1 MQSKYPI
8 ISSLSGI
15 VVILIL
21 ISSATA
27 DILTF
32 QQGVD
37 GYDRAQDTA
46 IRLSYTVNYGDTP
59 DFDMDHP
66 GDAGNYEMQST
77 NGGASTVLE
86 AGQFFQRVLG
96 SIGSGRSTVEAGP
109 TYRYARFFIRFRDIF
124 GTGANQI
131 PADAPIKAA
140 TLKLY
145 NTEDL
150 GSAKAAG
157 AAYFGDEVTLIGT
170 GGLSTRVPNVVGQP
184 KLNAA
189 TIGVYPLLTSIK
201 FGNNDGTA
209 NKGVATGGEKRR
221 GKEQWSRGQMCIQEI
236 MNDPFAVAANC
247 GPAPLGDPDVA
258 AGAQAE
264 YDPNH
269 AGAIEAAQDI
279 TEGFKSFDVTDLM
292 DFVGGDGLYV
302 IGLSPPNELPT
313 LDINYGQAYRSSEF
327 GSTAAEIATRPMLV
341 VEFIPEPATFA
352 IIGLG
357 SLILLRRRR
366 VS

>member
-1 MQSKYPI
+1 MQSKYQATA
-8 ISSLSGI
+8 SLSGV

-37 GYDRAQDTA
+37 GYGRAQDSL
-46 IRLSYTVNYGDTP
+46 IRWSYTVNYGDKP
-59 DFDMDHP
+59 GYDRDHP

-96 SIGSGRSTVEAGP
+96 SIGGGESTVEAGP
-109 TYRYARFFIRFRDIF
+109 TYRYSRFFIRFRDIF

-150 GSAKAAG
+150 GSEEAAG
-157 AAYFGDEVTLIGT
+157 GAYFGDEVTLIGT

-201 FGNNDGTA
+201 YGNNNGTA
-209 NKGVATGGEKRR
+209 NKGVVTGGEKRR
-221 GKEQWSRGQMCIQEI
+221 GKEQWSRGRMCTQDI
-236 MNDPFAVAANC
+236 MNDPFAVADSC
-247 GPAPLGDPDVA
+247 GPAPLGNPDIA

-264 YDPNH
+264 YDSDH
-269 AGAIEAAQDI
+269 AGAIEIDQDI
-279 TEGFKSFDVTDLM
+279 SEGFKSFDVTNLM
-292 DFVGGDGLYV
+292 DFVGGNGLYF

-357 SLILLRRRR
+357 GLALLRRNKK
-366 VS
+366 